1 MKNKSI
7 ICALL
12 LACGVGFSTTS
23 CEDMLSA
30 DSDRTI
36 HTNANDTLYGYWGI
50 MKAMQNLAE
59 RYVILGEA
67 RGDLAYPTSN
77 AADSISNIA
86 NFNSPQDGDCRYLE
100 VKDFYTVIN
109 GCNNYL
115 AKVDSLKV
123 DQNGDKVMRKEIAQI
138 LAMRAWTYLQLVNNY
153 GEVPYYTEP
162 ITSLG
167 FIDDF
172 DFDKVENKLNRETL
186 IEKLIPDLVPYQDV
200 ELPNYGNYNNGAQD
214 IASTLT
220 MFPMK
225 LVMGDIYLTGAMERN
240 HYVKAAEYYYN
251 YLKDNGAYLPVN
263 YSTGAMPGE
272 KIEYTNNSWT
282 SIFYSTTSPVGKSYT
297 GEAITVIPSSA
308 GILYGHVLTGI
319 ANVFG
324 YQTNSSMD
332 TDSEEGNESEA
343 TTSASVT
350 ATRNE
355 AYRQLG
361 PSQQY
366 FSLCADQQYL
376 YRERNDLPVQVLEK
390 AGDARQYAVDKV
402 STISNGVASEMAYIV
417 KPCMYD
423 ENKKPTFRYTF
434 PVIYRKALVW
444 LRYAEAINRAG
455 FPSYAFAV
463 LKTGLCKEYLP
474 EYVYEVDT
482 ETGDTI
488 NKIYDTMNKACGH
501 IPQYEFD
508 KAKAE
513 AKSYLDFSSEFTYR
527 NGTEAANV
535 GVHSRGCG
543 LVGIEDTVY
552 YTYKNML
559 FKKCVEAGID
569 TVGIF
574 AEDSLSYRIEAI
586 ENLIV
591 DELALETAWEGNRYP
606 DLLRI
611 ASHKGDAG
619 IEWFADKIARRGDPR
634 DPDVPYGVGN
644 PEYDALF
651 NKLNDPTKKNWYL
664 KLPSYK

>member
-12 LACGVGFSTTS
+12 LACGVGISTTS

-115 AKVDSLKV
+115 AKVDSLKTNS
-123 DQNGDKVMRKEIAQI
+123 NGDKVMQKEVAQI
-138 LAMRAWTYLQLVNNY
+138 QAMRAWTYLQLVNNY

-172 DFDKVENKLNRETL
+172 DFTKVENKLNRETL
-186 IEKLIPDLVPYQDV
+186 VEKLIPLLAPYQNV
-200 ELPNYGNYNNGAQD
+200 VLPNYGNYNNGAQD

-220 MFPMK
+220 MFPIK
-225 LVMGDIYLTGAMERN
+225 LVMGDIYLTGALGQD
-240 HYVKAAEYYYN
+240 HYEQAAQCYYD
-251 YLKDNGAYLPVN
+251 YLKDNGAYLPIGYNTTAIKVN
-263 YSTGAMPGE
+263 DEVLYG
-272 KIEYTNNSWT
+272 NNSWA
-282 SIFYSTTSPVGKSYT
+282 STFSATGSPVGKGYN

-308 GILYGHVLTGI
+308 GKLYGTVLTGI

-350 ATRNE
+350 ASRNPS
-355 AYRQLG
+355 YRQLG

-366 FSLCADQQYL
+366 FSLCSDQQYI
-376 YRERNDLPVQVLEK
+376 YRETTDLPVQVMEN
-390 AGDARQYAVDKV
+390 AGDARQYGVDKITT
-402 STISNGVASEMAYIV
+402 SLNGVASELSYV
-417 KPCMYD
+417 RKPC
-423 ENKKPTFRYTF
+423 FSGFSYTF

-444 LRYAEAINRAG
+444 LRYAEAVNRAG

-463 LKTGLCKEYLP
+463 LKTGLCKDYLP
-474 EYVYEVDT
+474 EYINKVDT
-482 ETGDTI
+482 VSGDTTQ
-488 NKIYDTMNKACGH
+488 IYYTINKACGH
-501 IPQYEFD
+501 IPESEFI
-508 KAKAE
+508 KAKN
-513 AKSYLDFSSEFTYR
+513 KPYLTFSCDFTYIS
-527 NGTEAANV
+527 GTEAANV

-569 TVGIF
+569 TTGIL
-574 AEDSLSYRIEAI
+574 AEDSLPYRIDAI

-619 IEWFADKIARRGDPR
+619 IKWFADKIARRGDPR
-634 DPDVPYGVGN
+634 DPEVPYGEGN
-644 PEYDALF
+644 AEYDALF
-651 NKLNDPTKKNWYL
+651 NKLNDQTKKNWYL
-664 KLPSYK
+664 TLPSYK